1 MTESRLFD
9 EDVHLASEESSR
21 HSTEVSLRG
30 VKLTRARA
38 LLSEWGLY
46 RYQWRLCQPES
57 HSGLIL
63 FIMCYFLCLPVMYV
77 LVPGAYV
84 LTGQVMTID

>member
-1 MTESRLFD
+1 MTEPRLCD

-21 HSTEVSLRG
+21 HSTEVSVRG

-46 RYQWRLCQPES
+46 RYQWRLCRPES
-57 HSGLIL
+57 HSGLI
-63 FIMCYFLCLPVMYV
+63 MCYFFVSACDVCTCAWRVCPN
-77 LVPGAYV
+77 GS
-84 LTGQVMTID
+84 GHDD